1 MRYLPIILGLITLLA
16 FIAIAQGATTNLITI
31 DEIYRQT
38 VNESYVNSASPNVL
52 FTITG
57 NATSY
62 YCNVT
67 INGTTKTDQSS
78 YNSGG
83 YVFNNTQTNI
93 SLLSVLSDNQHT
105 IRVNCTN
112 TTTHLV
118 NLTSS
123 SFDIKTDVTAP
134 VIQVGKI
141 VSSYPSHGIN
151 HFSDL
156 NVSVFIVERW
166 PVSVVL
172 GDTALTAQAAYSN
185 VAVQWDF
192 NDTPADIRNFALNC
206 TYTSFYINVTDGI
219 GRATNYSMSNMTFLP
234 CIEGQN
240 GTAQITT
247 ATAAGKALA
256 ITFETDAAITSG
268 ITAWL
273 SQGKVYNSSYNLCNY
288 SSTDVDVSSNRY
300 QVTENVSCNVNI
312 TRKVGSE
319 LIATIAPD
327 AGVGT
332 TSASSNFPFTLTGV
346 FGLLV
351 AIGAGAGGVLWER
364 RHSTV

>member
-31 DEIYRQT
+31 DSIYRQT
-38 VNESYVNSASPNVL
+38 VNESFVNSASPNVL

-57 NATSY
+57 NSTSY

-67 INGTTKTDQSS
+67 INGTTKTDQGS

-112 TTTHLV
+112 A
-118 NLTSS
+118 SS
-123 SFDIKTDVTAP
+123 NFRNINSSAFDIKTDVTAP

-141 VSSYPSHGIN
+141 TTSYITPID
-151 HFSDL
+151 HFYDL
-156 NVSVFIVERW
+156 NMSFFIVERW
-166 PVSVVL
+166 ATSVML
-172 GDTALTAQAAYSN
+172 GDTALTNQTGYSN
-185 VAVQWDF
+185 AAIQWDF
-192 NDTPADIRNFALNC
+192 NDTPADITNFALNC
-206 TYTSFYINVTDGI
+206 TYISFHINVTDAI
-219 GRATNYSMSNMTFLP
+219 GRKTNYTLTNVTAFP
-234 CIEGQN
+234 CIESQN
-240 GTAQITT
+240 GTAQIIT

-256 ITFETDAAITSG
+256 ITFETDASVTSG
-268 ITAWL
+268 ITAYFPV
-273 SQGKVYNSSYNLCNY
+273 GKAYNSTDYLCNY
-288 SSTDVDVSSNRY
+288 SSTDVDVRSDRY
-300 QVTENVSCNVNI
+300 LSKEIGCKVNI
-312 TRKVGSE
+312 TRKVGSA
-319 LIATIAPD
+319 LFATIAPD
-327 AGVGT
+327 AGIGT
-332 TSASSNFPFTLTGV
+332 TTESSNFPFTLTSI

-351 AIGAGAGGVLWER
+351 CIGAGAAGKSLWDR